1 LCKESQNRSSLYSFS
16 VKARDIWAAI
26 RTYRTVKVQLYAAE
40 QVQECTLHDNDFVA
54 GCVGEFAA
62 DADPAGIVNRNW
74 HKGDLIDKFWI
85 GQSCGFAKQLCS
97 TLTGISPRV

>member
-40 QVQECTLHDNDFVA
+40 QVQECTLHDNDFAA
-54 GCVGEFAA
+54 GRVGEFAT
-62 DADPAGIVNRNW
+62 DADSAGIVNRYW
-74 HKGDLIDKFWI
+74 YEGHLFDESCF
-85 GQSCGFAKQLCS
+85 GQSYGFA
-97 TLTGISPRV
+97 